1 MSNAK
6 PAAKTKGEIRQK
18 GEGKIHPKGVDKE
31 GNPSQRWGQQ
41 GEVAPSLPITT
52 RTHGAIVRDG
62 VHTEG
67 QLPARVTQ
75 KLLALGEGFGNHL
88 ALLDPLGL
96 VVALPC
102 QPGDEVG
109 TCGGPRH
116 EVHTAMALGTVP
128 VWKGCTRGR
137 GLRRMGV
144 LWGWKCPTTTTHHPI
159 PHPAVTPQFVDSM
172 DKSQGTTSSI
182 ARCWMSSQYLKMLDG
197 A

>member
-18 GEGKIHPKGVDKE
+18 GEGKIHPKSVDKE

-52 RTHGAIVRDG
+52 RTHGAVVRDG

-67 QLPARVTQ
+67 QLPAWVTQ
-75 KLLALGEGFGNHL
+75 QLLALGEGFGNHL

-109 TCGGPRH
+109 TCGGPWH
-116 EVHTAMALGTVP
+116 EVHTPWGLSLF
-128 VWKGCTRGR
+128 GR
-137 GLRRMGV
+137 GAPGARDCAGWVSCGGGGV
-144 LWGWKCPTTTTHHPI
+144 LQPQHTTPFPI
-159 PHPAVTPQFVDSM
+159 
-172 DKSQGTTSSI
+172 
-182 ARCWMSSQYLKMLDG
+182 LL
-197 A
+197 